1 MNLKIIGVSGSPR
14 HANTEVMV
22 KHALEAAKSI
32 ETPEVS
38 VETQFI
44 SLAQK
49 NVRGCL
55 NCRGCVR
62 TGKCVLKDDWDEL
75 FRPLYDPMPDGV
87 IFGASVYFYGI
98 NSQMRAYMERAT
110 SLLKANFFPE
120 ATAKA
125 PDWSKCVGASIAVG
139 YDRNGGQ
146 EHTLAALN
154 DWFIINDFCV
164 VGAKHIGYIGALGW
178 GMGGK
183 EPDCVKNDTE
193 VGMKSAELI
202 GKHVAEL
209 ALLIKRGA
217 QQK

>member
-62 TGKCVLKDDWDEL
+62 TGKCVLKDAWDEL
-75 FRPLYDPMPDGV
+75 FRPLY
-87 IFGASVYFYGI
+87 
-98 NSQMRAYMERAT
+98 N
-110 SLLKANFFPE
+110 SLLNTQCTPKADTYFILKDFKPYAE
-120 ATAKA
+120 AQKKVEAAYRDEAGWARSAILNVACSGKFT
-125 PDWSKCVGASIAVG
+125 S
-139 YDRNGGQ
+139 DRTIQ
-146 EHTLAALN
+146 QYVDEIWHL
-154 DWFIINDFCV
+154 DKV
-164 VGAKHIGYIGALGW
+164 VLK
-178 GMGGK
+178 
-183 EPDCVKNDTE
+183 
-193 VGMKSAELI
+193 
-202 GKHVAEL
+202 
-209 ALLIKRGA
+209 
-217 QQK
+217 

>member
-110 SLLKANFFPE
+110 SLLKANFSRKPPPKPRIGASASAPPSPLATT
-120 ATAKA
+120 ATAAK
-125 PDWSKCVGASIAVG
+125 SIPW
-139 YDRNGGQ
+139 Q
-146 EHTLAALN
+146 
-154 DWFIINDFCV
+154 
-164 VGAKHIGYIGALGW
+164 
-178 GMGGK
+178 
-183 EPDCVKNDTE
+183 P
-193 VGMKSAELI
+193 
-202 GKHVAEL
+202 
-209 ALLIKRGA
+209 
-217 QQK
+217 

>member
-98 NSQMRAYMERAT
+98 NSQMRAYMEPAQGQLLPGSHHQSPGLEQVRRRLHRRWLRPQRRPRAYPG
-110 SLLKANFFPE
+110 SLERL
-120 ATAKA
+120 
-125 PDWSKCVGASIAVG
+125 VHH
-139 YDRNGGQ
+139 Q
-146 EHTLAALN
+146 
-154 DWFIINDFCV
+154 
-164 VGAKHIGYIGALGW
+164 
-178 GMGGK
+178 
-183 EPDCVKNDTE
+183 
-193 VGMKSAELI
+193 
-202 GKHVAEL
+202 
-209 ALLIKRGA
+209 
-217 QQK
+217 

>member
-120 ATAKA
+120 ATTK
-125 PDWSKCVGASIAVG
+125 PRIGASAS
-139 YDRNGGQ
+139 
-146 EHTLAALN
+146 ALHRR
-154 DWFIINDFCV
+154 WLRPQRRPRAYPGSLERLV
-164 VGAKHIGYIGALGW
+164 H
-178 GMGGK
+178 
-183 EPDCVKNDTE
+183 
-193 VGMKSAELI
+193 
-202 GKHVAEL
+202 H
-209 ALLIKRGA
+209 
-217 QQK
+217 Q

>member
-1 MNLKIIGVSGSPR
+1 
-14 HANTEVMV
+14 MV

-120 ATAKA
+120 ATTKA

-139 YDRNGGQ
+139 YDRNGGRRSAGVCRRELDERDNGLQ
-146 EHTLAALN
+146 G
-154 DWFIINDFCV
+154 
-164 VGAKHIGYIGALGW
+164 GAVAQGVDRRAQCRRGQRTVPGDRGELG
-178 GMGGK
+178 
-183 EPDCVKNDTE
+183 V
-193 VGMKSAELI
+193 
-202 GKHVAEL
+202 
-209 ALLIKRGA
+209 
-217 QQK
+217 